1 MLAGP
6 GFISARPLT
15 TANSDRKDSIEVWG
29 SVKDFFTGDLLER
42 GLVSVIDEQG
52 MEVISDSIHPKHKVM
67 YGTWGWDVPAEY
79 RFKLPHG
86 GNYKIRFTVDG
97 YKDDPQDLIIPD
109 RKFNKYVTE
118 WNKNYALMK
127 KPKDHTLNGV
137 TVTATRIKM
146 VVKGD
151 TVEYD
156 ADAFNLS
163 EGSMLDKLIEAMPGM
178 TLNSDGEIYHN
189 GKKVESLLVNGRDF
203 FNGDPQAA
211 LKNLPAYTVK
221 KVQVYRRDDNGAYMI
236 RDSLERENRKKL
248 VVDVKLKKEYS
259 HGWIFNSDLAYG
271 TSGRWQSQLL
281 GMYFTD
287 AFKFYSDLNLNNVGG
302 NMWGTGNGDIYSS
315 AADQGEHIYRSAS
328 VRAEYNHHLN
338 LDEEYTLRSSA
349 SISHNNDDN
358 RSATSST
365 TYLTGGDTYSRMR
378 SRSLQSITDFNTRH
392 SFELQKKNYY
402 LYTDYFT
409 LSYNRNRSNGLSRS
423 ATFNADPLDSYR
435 GASLDSLYM
444 PVGSQRLE
452 QMLNNSVNDIT
463 RTERNSLAMTSTGSI
478 DFRSPIFGN
487 SVNLGYSLYR
497 YSSTGHNYEHYSL
510 NNRQASLNGV
520 PGISAQPNSGVSL
533 TDFRNIYTSSPTH
546 NYNFTL
552 RGNYE
557 LEITKQFHINLQYNY
572 EQAYNKNLS
581 DRYRLDSLSGWGEET
596 SHHIGETPSMRDS
609 MLRALDV
616 QNAFHRS
623 KLNRTHHY
631 TVGTNIPLWKDFY
644 IGISANLN
652 DYHSGAWDTRGVSPL
667 ADPAERAKG
676 RQHTTASALYLDP
689 QFALRSWQRNDSG
702 RVIYIEAAYN
712 LSHTFRDA
720 ETLLLITDNTNP
732 LVVTLTNPSLADPRG
747 HNARFNYSYSN
758 ARHVQNYFF
767 SLNYNLTEHSVAN
780 TTFYDRSTGVTTY
793 QPRNI
798 SGNWNIAPSFAL
810 ERSVDKTDK
819 VRLRY
824 SMAYTYNHSADY
836 ITDTGNGLGTPSRS
850 VVHNHLL
857 NSEVRGTWTPGKHRL
872 SGAVNLTWN
881 NQVSD
886 RTNFTPLHSAD
897 IRYSLTY
904 NGPVGWGFEYNADL
918 TLFSR
923 RGYNDAS
930 MNDDN
935 LVCNMSLIRRFL
947 KNKALTVQLQVR
959 DLFGQLSN
967 VRNTV
972 NSQGVTETWYNAMPR
987 YFMLHL
993 GYRFNTMG
1001 KGKKK

>member
-1 MLAGP
+1 MLAGA
-6 GFISARPLT
+6 AR
-15 TANSDRKDSIEVWG
+15 AGAARADRKDSIEVWG
-29 SVKDFFTGDLLER
+29 NVKDFFTGDILER
-42 GLVSVIDEQG
+42 GLVSVINEQG
-52 MEVISDSIHPKHKVM
+52 IEVVSDSIHPKHIEKF
-67 YGTWGWDVPAEY
+67 GTWGWPVPAEY

-86 GNYKIRFTVDG
+86 GNYKIRFSVDG
-97 YKDDPQDLIIPD
+97 YNDSPQDLIIPD

-118 WNKNYALMK
+118 WNKSYALMK

-137 TVTATRIKM
+137 TVKATRIKM

-156 ADAFNLS
+156 ADAFNLA

-178 TLNSDGEIYHN
+178 TLNSNGEIYHN

-248 VVDVKLKKEYS
+248 VVDVRLKKEYS

-302 NMWGTGNGDIYSS
+302 NMWGTNDGDIYSN

-328 VRAEYNHHLN
+328 MRAEYNHHLN
-338 LDEEYTLRSSA
+338 PDEEYTLRSSA

-392 SFELQKKNYY
+392 SFELHKKNYY
-402 LYTDYFT
+402 LYSDYFT

-423 ATFNADPLDSYR
+423 ATFSADPLDSYR
-435 GASLDSLYM
+435 GASLDSIYM

-452 QMLNNSVNDIT
+452 QMLNNSVSDQT
-463 RTERNSLAMTSTGSI
+463 SSRRNALTMTSSASI
-478 DFRSPIFGN
+478 DFRSPVFGN
-487 SVNLGYSLYR
+487 SVNLGYNLYR
-497 YSSTGHNYEHYSL
+497 YSSTAHNYEHYSL
-510 NNRQASLNGV
+510 NNRQASL
-520 PGISAQPNSGVSL
+520 
-533 TDFRNIYTSSPTH
+533 TDFRNIYTSAPTH

-552 RGNYE
+552 RASYE
-557 LEITKQFHINLQYNY
+557 LEITKQFHINLQYSY
-572 EQAYNKNLS
+572 DQAYNKNLS

-596 SHHIGETPSMRDS
+596 SHHLGETPSMRDS

-616 QNAFHRS
+616 QNAYHRS

-631 TVGTNIPLWKDFY
+631 NVGTNIPLWKDY
-644 IGISANLN
+644 YMGIGFGLN

-667 ADPAERAKG
+667 AAPDERAKG
-676 RQHTTASALYLDP
+676 RQHTTASATYLDG
-689 QFALRSWQRNDSG
+689 QLALRSWQRNDSG
-702 RVIYIEAAYN
+702 RVIYTELAYT

-732 LVVTLTNPSLADPRG
+732 LVVSLTNPSLADPRT
-747 HNARFNYSYSN
+747 HNAGFNYSYSN
-758 ARHVQNYFF
+758 AHHVQNYNF

-780 TTFYDRSTGVTTY
+780 TTLYDRSTGITTY

-798 SGNWNIAPSFAL
+798 SGNWNISPSLAL
-810 ERSVDKTDK
+810 ERSFDKKDK
-819 VRLRY
+819 IRLRY
-824 SMAYTYNHSADY
+824 SMGYTYNHSADY
-836 ITDTGNGLGTPSRS
+836 ITDTGNGPGAPSRS

-857 NSEVRGTWTPGKHRL
+857 NSEVRATWEPGKQRVTG
-872 SGAVNLTWN
+872 SVNLTWN
-881 NQVSD
+881 NQLSH

-897 IRYSLTY
+897 IRYSLSY

-947 KNKALTVQLQVR
+947 KSKALTVQLQVR

-993 GYRFNTMG
+993 GYRFNTMA
-1001 KGKKK
+1001 KGKKKN